1 MKKTVF
7 VVMMTLMIFILAAC
21 NNQTTVAPTTQP
33 VTTSQPTTLSP
44 TTAVPTTAVPTTSAP
59 TTLAPTTL
67 NPDIVL
73 INSVYDW
80 LDLGD
85 LSALTESSGR
95 IIMPSTRQG
104 AAIAWEITQPDY
116 IAANGVITQPDYT
129 IGDQTVTITA
139 TITYNDTQ
147 RTKEFTALVK
157 AHPSPE
163 NTPPLMFETW
173 NDFENGDILPQTT
186 SIGVWAPVS
195 NKSYYSEF
203 FIVSS
208 IAGTVIPG
216 ESKALEIKAL
226 YERQISA
233 PIFHSYDVLV
243 IEADVYQTLGGSPI
257 YLQTSSSTPAIG
269 FGLAGP
275 GSSFG
280 AIYYRTDNG
289 EEYKQNI
296 PFDTWIRIRLET
308 DLVNKTIEFFYY
320 DSDGHL
326 IPVTPGPVGYTMAEN
341 NFNELII
348 RSGSSTATE
357 MRGPSY
363 ITNIVANRIESLPQP
378 DDPVKL
384 GNVTGIEASRIIEN
398 GTEFTVDEPVVRG
411 YYGGQSILVK
421 DVDYT
426 LEIINPVDI
435 YENGEYVVTYRIT
448 NIHNPSDIKVYEQ
461 TVTIFS
467 AGDPNQI
474 SLATASIAH
483 PLTFETR
490 VNITIHRAEGTLHF
504 VTSATE
510 LTGSEIMLS
519 DNKVSIPITDTAMV
533 IENVVVNQGE
543 KIYFVVEL
551 NGLSNV
557 AEVAVT
563 YQELVLIT
571 TAQEFYDTLSISVAS
586 GKYYALAN
594 SIDFSEFT
602 WNATMN
608 NKFQAILDGQGY
620 TISNLTIHKTGYRG
634 GIFSDIENATIKN
647 LVIENLVTSS
657 DFAASGAFVGESRG
671 NSLIENVV
679 FIGVSNEV
687 TIAEEYSNKDSYAA
701 LLVSRVRGGV
711 LTVRNL
717 SLINGSVENKN
728 HYGGGLIGGN
738 EAGTAIILEDIY
750 IKGLTVTEGTHVSS
764 VGKIVGGLVGRVRDT
779 VSATRVVMLDIDVY
793 GKSNTGAIIGK
804 TDAVGLTLE
813 DVYVQGVVSSS
824 ITTYVN
830 VVVGNL
836 ANEATITNVWASD
849 FAEVG
854 TNGLNVADGYHVELE
869 DTQVMSWWTTH
880 LPNILSS
887 SLWIFDQNGPQ
898 LAHVPLVE

>member
-1 MKKTVF
+1 MKKTLF

-21 NNQTTVAPTTQP
+21 KNKTTVAPTTQP
-33 VTTSQPTTLSP
+33 VTTAQPTTLSP
-44 TTAVPTTAVPTTSAP
+44 TTAVPTTVLPTTSGP

-67 NPDIVL
+67 DPDIVL

-85 LSALTESSGR
+85 LTTLTENSGR
-95 IIMPSTRQG
+95 IIMPSTRQN
-104 AAIAWEITQPDY
+104 ATISWEISNTDY
-116 IAANGVITQPDYT
+116 IAPNGVITQPHYSV
-129 IGDQTVTITA
+129 GDQTVTLRA
-139 TITYNDTQ
+139 TISYNAKQ
-147 RTKEFTALVK
+147 RVKEFSALVK
-157 AHPSPE
+157 AHPTPE

-173 NDFENGDILPQTT
+173 NDYENGDIIPQTET
-186 SIGVWAPVS
+186 GGLWAPVS
-195 NKSYYSEF
+195 GKTYYSEF

-208 IAGTVIPG
+208 IPGSVIPG

-233 PIFHSYDVLV
+233 PIFHNYDLLV
-243 IEADVYQTLGGSPI
+243 IEVDLYQTSGGSPI
-257 YLQTSSSTPAIG
+257 YIQTSQSSPAIG
-269 FGLAGP
+269 FGLAGA
-275 GSSFG
+275 GSSLG

-289 EEYKQNI
+289 DEHKQNI
-296 PFDTWIRIRLET
+296 PLETWVRVRLET

-320 DSDGHL
+320 DTDGHL
-326 IPVTPGPVGYTMAEN
+326 IPVTPGPVAYTTADN
-341 NFNELII
+341 NFQSIFI

-357 MRGPSY
+357 MRPASY
-363 ITNIVANRIESLPQP
+363 ITNIVANRIESLPKP
-378 DDPVKL
+378 NDPVKL
-384 GNVTGIEASRIIEN
+384 GNISGVQPSVVIEN
-398 GTEFTVDEPVVRG
+398 GTAFIVDEPVVRG
-411 YYGGQSILVK
+411 YYGAQSILVK

-426 LEIINPVDI
+426 LEIVNPVDI
-435 YENGEYVVTYRIT
+435 YQNDAYLVTYQIT
-448 NIHNPSDIKVYEQ
+448 NIHNPSDIKTVEQ

-474 SLATASIAH
+474 SLAMASIAH
-483 PLTFETR
+483 PLTFETD
-490 VNITIHRAEGTLHF
+490 VTLTLQRAEGTLHY

-510 LTGSEIMLS
+510 LSGSEIMS
-519 DNKVSIPITDTAMV
+519 SENKVSIPITDTAMV

-557 AEVAVT
+557 AEVSVT

-571 TAQEFYDTLSISVAS
+571 TAQEFYDTLSVNVTS
-586 GKYYALAN
+586 GKYYALGN
-594 SIDFSEFT
+594 SIDFTDFT

-620 TISNLTIHKTGYRG
+620 TLSNLTIHKTGYRG

-657 DFAASGAFVGESRG
+657 DFQASAAFIGESRG

-679 FIGVSNEV
+679 FIDVSNDV
-687 TIAEEYSNKDSYAA
+687 TLESGTDSYAA
-701 LLVSRVRGGV
+701 LLVSRVRGGT

-750 IKGLTVTEGTHVSS
+750 MNGLTVTEGTDVNST
-764 VGKIVGGLVGRVRDT
+764 GKIVGGLVGRVRDT
-779 VSATRVVMLDIDVY
+779 VSATRVVMLNVNVY
-793 GKSNTGAIIGK
+793 GKNNAGAIIGK
-804 TDAVGLTLE
+804 TDAVGLTLV

-836 ANEATITNVWASD
+836 TNEATITNVWASG

-854 TNGLNVADGYHVELE
+854 TNGLNVVDGNNVAIL
-869 DTQVMSWWTTH
+869 DTHNSTWWTTN
-880 LPNILSS
+880 LPNILASD
-887 SLWIFDQNGPQ
+887 LWIFDQDAPQ
-898 LAHVPLVE
+898 LAHLPLVE